1 VATNIIESPYR
12 GSGQIT
18 REQFLFYEMRIT
30 AKMMSEGMEEEE
42 LIEKIVSE
50 NLFQFPTE
58 RTIKGMARTCIKRL
72 NCLED
77 ADMVRAI
84 AVQPVDD
91 AKQIC
96 LYAMMKQY
104 RLIWDFMVSVIG
116 TKFRNQDFTYSR
128 RDINVFF
135 LQLQEQDDIVASWA
149 ESTVKRISAV
159 ISKLLVENEYIDN
172 GRATK
177 LNPVLISPLLENA
190 IRAAG
195 EERALPAFNCLA

>member
-1 VATNIIESPYR
+1 MTNNVTESPYK

-18 REQFLFYEMRIT
+18 REQFLFFEMRIA
-30 AKMMSEGMEEEE
+30 AKLVLDGLEEDQI
-42 LIEKIVSE
+42 IERIVDE

-58 RTIKGMARTCIKRL
+58 RSTKGMARTCVRRL
-72 NCLED
+72 ACLED
-77 ADMVRAI
+77 DDLVRAI
-84 AVQPVDD
+84 ALQPADD

-104 RLIWDFMVSVIG
+104 RIIWDFMVSVIG
-116 TKFRNQDFTYSR
+116 AKYQRQDFTYSR

-135 LQLQEQDDIVASWA
+135 LQLQEQDDVVASWA
-149 ESTVKRISAV
+149 ESTIKKIASV
-159 ISKLLVENEYIDN
+159 ISKILIENEYIDN

-177 LNPVLISPLLENA
+177 LNPVLISPVLENA

-195 EERALPAFNCLA
+195 EERVLPVFNCLI